1 MSDTSYVQATFS
13 TRARFMSSTAGRQAF
28 PNIMQDAYG
37 HKCMT
42 GFHRYGR
49 ALGAVIPLEGVL
61 MLAGYGHLVPPEMQE
76 RILIAAQLLLDK
88 QDIEGLR

>member
-1 MSDTSYVQATFS
+1 
-13 TRARFMSSTAGRQAF
+13 
-28 PNIMQDAYG
+28 
-37 HKCMT
+37 MT

-61 MLAGYGHLVPPEMQE
+61 MLAVYGHLVPPEMQE